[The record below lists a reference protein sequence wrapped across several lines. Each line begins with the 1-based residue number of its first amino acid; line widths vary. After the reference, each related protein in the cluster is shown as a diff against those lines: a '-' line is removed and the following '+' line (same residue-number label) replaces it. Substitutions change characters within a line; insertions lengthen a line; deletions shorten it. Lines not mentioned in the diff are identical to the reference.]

1 MPVFLRFPRL
11 LSLFR
16 FQDTKRF
23 WGITIF
29 TMSFLLAGCSLF
41 PNNTVSQCTQAGVIF
56 VDTFEENENCGWYLY
71 DDESLSGSATIT
83 NGVLQISSSNQGEFW
98 WTNPQIDSTD
108 MIVAVTSRQVAG
120 PDDNAYGVLCRY
132 QNENNYYVFL
142 ISGDGY
148 YAIGKFQTGLN
159 EIQYLSGQGEYQFSE
174 VIRQGNVEND
184 IQVECVGNELTFVV
198 NGVRLETVIDDSFP
212 SGNIGMGVT
221 TFQEGG
227 AVVQFDNVEVYEP

>member
-1 MPVFLRFPRL
+1 MPA
-11 LSLFR
+11 LFR
-16 FQDTKRF
+16 SLLRPQLFRSAAATRL
-23 WGITIF
+23 WGISILAI
-29 TMSFLLAGCSLF
+29 SLLLAGCSLF
-41 PNNTVSQCTQAGVIF
+41 PTNTVSQCTEAGVIF

-83 NGVLQISSSNQGEFW
+83 NGVLEISSSNQGEFW

-108 MIVAVTSRQVAG
+108 MIIAATSRQVAG

-184 IQVECVGNELTFVV
+184 IQVECVGNELTLVV
-198 NGVRLETVIDDSFP
+198 NGVRLETVTDDSFP
-212 SGNIGMGVT
+212 TGNIGMGVT